1 MIRSAVLLALL
12 LASTSVTAAD
22 LKVKISDVRVHTGT
36 LSALLVNSDAAWN
49 GKAEPVT
56 GRIAKADTSGEVSL
70 VFKDLAAGKYAI
82 RVMHDENDNGKLDT
96 NAVGMPTEGYGFSN
110 NPVVMRP
117 ATFEEATFEVTEAGN
132 TINIVLR

>member
-1 MIRSAVLLALL
+1 MLRSAALLALL

-36 LSALLVNSDAAWN
+36 ISAMLVNSDAAWN
-49 GKAEPVT
+49 GKVEPVT
-56 GRIAKADTSGEVSL
+56 GRIAKVDTSGEISL
-70 VFKDLAAGKYAI
+70 EFKNLAPGKYAI

-96 NAVGMPTEGYGFSN
+96 NAVDMPIEVYGFSN
-110 NPVVMRP
+110 TPTAMHP
-117 ATFEEATFEVTEAGN
+117 ATFEEATCDVTEAGS

>member
-56 GRIAKADTSGEVSL
+56 GRIAKADTTGEVSL
-70 VFKDLAAGKYAI
+70 IFKDLAPGKYAI